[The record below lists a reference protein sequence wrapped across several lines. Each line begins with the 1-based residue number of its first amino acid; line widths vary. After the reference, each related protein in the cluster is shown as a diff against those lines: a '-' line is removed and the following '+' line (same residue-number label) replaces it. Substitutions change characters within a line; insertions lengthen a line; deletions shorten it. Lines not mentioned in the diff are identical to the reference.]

1 MKFHAQGLTLTVALA
16 LTGQALAT
24 GDAVRGKELYDSRCV
39 GCHAVDQNRV
49 GPAHQGVFGRK
60 AGLAAGYDYSAA
72 VKKSKIVWSEPTLQA
87 WLTNPEKLIPGQKM
101 GCSVTDKH
109 DRSDLISY
117 LQTISSH

>member
-72 VKKSKIVWSEPTLQA
+72 VKKSKIVWSDPTLQA

-101 GCSVTDKH
+101 GYSVTDKH